1 MLAQPQ
7 PQQPQTIRAAAAEV
21 LEGAARYIERGWC
34 RFSTARSS
42 DNAPCAPTSGAA
54 VCWCAS
60 GAIHVAARRS
70 APPQLLGTVTETAQR
85 AMVDAILETHPEFF
99 DPGTLPMSAIASW
112 NDHAEIGPET
122 VTERLRRA
130 GALLRLPVAA

>member
-1 MLAQPQ
+1 MVVVAQP
-7 PQQPQTIRAAAAEV
+7 QPQTIRAAAAEV
-21 LEGAARYIERGWC
+21 LDGAARYIETGWC
-34 RFSTARSS
+34 RFSTARGA
-42 DNAPCAPTSGAA
+42 DNVPCAPTSGDA

-70 APPQLLGTVTETAQR
+70 APPQLLGTITETAQR
-85 AMVDAILETHPEFF
+85 AMVDAILETHPDFF

-112 NDHAEIGPET
+112 NDHAEIGPTT

-130 GALLRLPVAA
+130 GALLRQPEAA

>member
-1 MLAQPQ
+1 MVAQPQ
-7 PQQPQTIRAAAAEV
+7 GIRVAAAEV
-21 LEGAARYIERGWC
+21 LDGAARYIERGWC
-34 RFSTARSS
+34 RFSTARGG
-42 DNAPCAPTSGAA
+42 DNVPCAPTSTDA

-60 GAIHVAARRS
+60 GAIHVAARRN

-112 NDHAEIGPET
+112 NDHAEIGPEH
-122 VTERLRRA
+122 VTERLRR
-130 GALLRLPVAA
+130 GAELLRLPVAA

>member
-1 MLAQPQ
+1 MVA
-7 PQQPQTIRAAAAEV
+7 QPQTIRAAAAEV
-21 LEGAARYIERGWC
+21 LDGAARYIERGWC
-34 RFSTARSS
+34 RFSTARGG
-42 DNAPCAPTSGAA
+42 DNVPCAPTSTDA

-99 DPGTLPMSAIASW
+99 DPGTLLMSAIASW
-112 NDHAEIGPET
+112 NDHAEIGPEH
-122 VTERLRRA
+122 VVGRLRRA
-130 GALLRLPVAA
+130 GELLRLPEAA

>member
-1 MLAQPQ
+1 MLVA
-7 PQQPQTIRAAAAEV
+7 QQPQTIREAAAAV
-21 LEGAARYIERGWC
+21 LDGAARYIETGWC
-34 RFSTARSS
+34 RFSTARGA
-42 DNAPCAPTSGAA
+42 DNAPCAPTSDDA

-85 AMVDAILETHPEFF
+85 AMVDAILETHPDFF

-122 VTERLRRA
+122 VIERLRR
-130 GALLRLPVAA
+130 GAELLRREAA

>member
-1 MLAQPQ
+1 MLVA
-7 PQQPQTIRAAAAEV
+7 QQPQTIREAAAEV
-21 LEGAARYIERGWC
+21 LDGAARYIEIGWC
-34 RFSTARSS
+34 RFSTARGA
-42 DNAPCAPTSGAA
+42 DNVPCAPTSDDA

-85 AMVDAILETHPEFF
+85 AMVDVILETHPDFF

-122 VTERLRRA
+122 VIERLRR
-130 GALLRLPVAA
+130 GAELLRREAA